1 MLIVG
6 SKILGVKNIE
16 TLETNNTPVRDCARP
31 FQFTVTRRALASVSA
46 LTLLLCAQSGNA
58 QQTAEATQKEIEE
71 IVIVDSR
78 LDISTFAVGQN
89 ISVTREQ
96 LENTRPAD
104 VEQLL
109 QRLPG
114 FTLSRPGGAGGVS
127 EIFVRGAESN
137 FTAVY
142 VDGIRLNN
150 SSNTRGGSF
159 DSSMID
165 AFSVGQIDVATGAMS
180 AIYGADAMAGVIRI
194 RSAWAE
200 PGESVVIAEAG
211 SSNSWRAGLGTSLQ
225 IGSNAEWNL
234 RGSATD
240 GGTAVEGSTLQNKNF
255 STRLAGDWAQQGTW
269 EINLRSVERDRTGFA
284 EVSGGPDF
292 AVNRDLEAATADELS
307 VATAAK
313 WILSDHWSS
322 DLYVSATRISDNTYT
337 PSVAAGVL
345 DAQPAFAALTEYE
358 RAQLL
363 WVNTISLSDRMS
375 LVAGAEAVRELGSD
389 SGFVDFGIILPNA
402 YTMDRSTSSAFLEIG
417 QDWGS
422 GFVSNVAFRLDDDRN
437 DQRASGKIGIQKQI
451 TEQGSQIWARVAN
464 GFKLPSFF
472 ALGNPL
478 YGNPDLLVE
487 QVDNAELGYTHV
499 LDGRAEFIVSAYQSQ
514 YVDLV
519 DFDFETFTNV
529 NRGQFDVKGIELR
542 AAIQLSSQLEFTADS
557 NFANISSSSG
567 PLRRRPE
574 KTGGVAFDWSPSEQW
589 TANVYARYVGER
601 LITSIP
607 TGDVIEPVATI
618 VGATANFTPNAEQRY
633 WITIDNMFDTEYQD
647 APGFPSPG
655 ATVRV
660 GLRMT
665 L

>member
-1 MLIVG
+1 
-6 SKILGVKNIE
+6 
-16 TLETNNTPVRDCARP
+16 
-31 FQFTVTRRALASVSA
+31 
-46 LTLLLCAQSGNA
+46 
-58 QQTAEATQKEIEE
+58 
-71 IVIVDSR
+71 
-78 LDISTFAVGQN
+78 
-89 ISVTREQ
+89 
-96 LENTRPAD
+96 
-104 VEQLL
+104 
-109 QRLPG
+109 
-114 FTLSRPGGAGGVS
+114 
-127 EIFVRGAESN
+127 
-137 FTAVY
+137 
-142 VDGIRLNN
+142 
-150 SSNTRGGSF
+150 
-159 DSSMID
+159 
-165 AFSVGQIDVATGAMS
+165 
-180 AIYGADAMAGVIRI
+180 
-194 RSAWAE
+194 
-200 PGESVVIAEAG
+200 
-211 SSNSWRAGLGTSLQ
+211 
-225 IGSNAEWNL
+225 
-234 RGSATD
+234 
-240 GGTAVEGSTLQNKNF
+240 
-255 STRLAGDWAQQGTW
+255 
-269 EINLRSVERDRTGFA
+269 
-284 EVSGGPDF
+284 
-292 AVNRDLEAATADELS
+292 
-307 VATAAK
+307 
-313 WILSDHWSS
+313 
-322 DLYVSATRISDNTYT
+322 
-337 PSVAAGVL
+337 
-345 DAQPAFAALTEYE
+345 
-358 RAQLL
+358 
-363 WVNTISLSDRMS
+363 MS

-437 DQRASGKIGIQKQI
+437 DRRASGKIGIQKQI

-499 LDGRAEFIVSAYQSQ
+499 LDGRAELIVSAYQSQ

-557 NFANISSSSG
+557 NFANISSSAG
-567 PLRRRPE
+567 LLRRRPE

-633 WITIDNMFDTEYQD
+633 WITIDNMFDKEYQD

>member
-1 MLIVG
+1 MLFVG
-6 SKILGVKNIE
+6 SKSVSVKGIE
-16 TLETNNTPVRDCARP
+16 SLESGNNALKDCAVP
-31 FQFTVTRRALASVSA
+31 FQFTDARRALASISA
-46 LTLLLCAQSGNA
+46 LTLLLCAQPGNA
-58 QQTAEATQKEIEE
+58 QQAAEATQQEIEE

-78 LDISTFAVGQN
+78 FDISTFAVGQN
-89 ISVTREQ
+89 ISVTGEQ

-104 VEQLL
+104 VEQLF

-200 PGESVVIAEAG
+200 PGESFVIAEAG
-211 SSNSWRAGLGTSLQ
+211 SSNMWRAGLGTTLR

-255 STRLAGDWAQQGTW
+255 SSRLAGDWAQQGTW
-269 EINLRSVERDRTGFA
+269 EVNLRSIERDRTGFP

-292 AVNRDLEAATADELS
+292 AVQRDLEAATADELS

-313 WILSDHWSS
+313 WIVSDHWSS
-322 DLYVSATRISDNTYT
+322 DLYASATRISDNTYT

-358 RAQLL
+358 RVQLL
-363 WVNTISLSDRMS
+363 WVNTISLSDRLS
-375 LVAGAEAVRELGSD
+375 LVAGAETVRELGSD
-389 SGFVDFGIILPNA
+389 NGFIDFGIILPNA
-402 YTMDRSTSSAFLEIG
+402 YTMDRSISSAFLEIG

-422 GFVSNVAFRLDDDRN
+422 GLVSNIAFRLDDDSSDR
-437 DQRASGKIGIQKQI
+437 RVSGKVGIQKQI

-478 YGNPDLLVE
+478 FGNPDLLVE

-499 LDGRAEFIVSAYQSQ
+499 LNGDAEFIVSAYHSQ

-542 AAIQLSSQLEFTADS
+542 AAIQLSSQLKFIADA
-557 NFANISSSSG
+557 NFADISSSAG

-589 TANVYARYVGER
+589 SANVSARYVGKR

-607 TGDVIEPVATI
+607 TGDVIEPGAPI
-618 VGATANFTPNAEQRY
+618 VGAMASFTPNAEQRY
-633 WITIDNMFDTEYQD
+633 WIAIDNMFDKDYQD

-660 GLRMT
+660 GLKMA